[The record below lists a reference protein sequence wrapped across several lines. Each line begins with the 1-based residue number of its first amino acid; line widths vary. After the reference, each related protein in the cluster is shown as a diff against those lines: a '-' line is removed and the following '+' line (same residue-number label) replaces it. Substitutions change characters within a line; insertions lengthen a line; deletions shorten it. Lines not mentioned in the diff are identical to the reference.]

1 MKEIFRSL
9 IDVSDKIW
17 VLQMAV
23 LRTLNLEIFF
33 VKKGWPFVVLFFVYG
48 AVFAPMAMLYVI
60 VGLTSAERYFAGI
73 KQKELDQIYDNSSN
87 DEGI

>member
-1 MKEIFRSL
+1 MKEVFRSL

-17 VLQMAV
+17 VLQMGV
-23 LRTLNLEIFF
+23 LRTLNLETFF

-48 AVFAPMAMLYVI
+48 VVFAPLAMLYFV

-73 KQKELDQIYDNSSN
+73 KQTEIDQIYDKSSN
-87 DEGI
+87 DEGT